1 MKFYNGNQHLSRAN
15 QAIQWTPH
23 MVEEFLKCKDD
34 PIYFVENYIK
44 IVHVDRGLISFELY
58 DYQREMILNMRDNRE
73 CAFCMSRQSGKSV
86 TVVAFIL
93 WYIIFSEH
101 PKEVGILANKGD
113 TAREILGRVQL
124 AYQHLPQWLKH
135 GVVEWQKGSFHL
147 ENGAKVIAAA
157 TSSSN
162 IRGKSLAFLYLDEV
176 AFVENYDEFFA
187 SVYPTISSGKETKVV
202 MTSTPNGLNHFY
214 KTIQMAKQG
223 ENGFAHME
231 IPWHRVP
238 GRDEAWRIATL
249 KALNNDQQKFDQ
261 EFAIQFL
268 GSSGTLIAGWKLKEL
283 VSKIPIFE
291 EINIKQY
298 EQVQTDHSY
307 IAIADVS
314 RGKGLDY
321 SALQIIDISS
331 MPYQQVLTYRS
342 NTVVPSDFAEI
353 INRIGNHFNNAFL
366 LVEINDIGQQV
377 AEILFH
383 DYEYSNML
391 NTENKGRLGKRIMTA
406 MGVTPQTDRGIRTT
420 KPVKNIGCSMLKL
433 LIEQNQLIV
442 NDFDTIQ
449 EMSTF
454 SKKGNSYEAE
464 PGTHDDLIMS
474 LVLFGWASDQPFFK
488 ELTDISTLLKIR
500 EMQSSQIKEYAG
512 PLAYL
517 NDGISEH
524 MKPEKRGEDLW
535 QPVHNVY
542 PY

>member
-23 MVEEFLKCKDD
+23 MVEEFLKCKED

-187 SVYPTISSGKETKVV
+187 SVYPTISSGKETKIV

-223 ENGFAHME
+223 ENGFIHKV

-238 GRDEAWRIATL
+238 GRDEAWKINTM

-261 EFAIQFL
+261 EFNCVH
-268 GSSGTLIAGWKLKEL
+268 GDTMVTVRDKLTGL
-283 VSKIPIFE
+283 
-291 EINIKQY
+291 
-298 EQVQTDHSY
+298 VQT
-307 IAIADVS
+307 
-314 RGKGLDY
+314 
-321 SALQIIDISS
+321 IS
-331 MPYQQVLTYRS
+331 
-342 NTVVPSDFAEI
+342 I
-353 INRIGNHFNNAFL
+353 
-366 LVEINDIGQQV
+366 
-377 AEILFH
+377 
-383 DYEYSNML
+383 
-391 NTENKGRLGKRIMTA
+391 ENLY
-406 MGVTPQTDRGIRTT
+406 
-420 KPVKNIGCSMLKL
+420 
-433 LIEQNQLIV
+433 
-442 NDFDTIQ
+442 
-449 EMSTF
+449 
-454 SKKGNSYEAE
+454 NS
-464 PGTHDDLIMS
+464 I
-474 LVLFGWASDQPFFK
+474 
-488 ELTDISTLLKIR
+488 
-500 EMQSSQIKEYAG
+500 
-512 PLAYL
+512 
-517 NDGISEH
+517 
-524 MKPEKRGEDLW
+524 
-535 QPVHNVY
+535 
-542 PY
+542 